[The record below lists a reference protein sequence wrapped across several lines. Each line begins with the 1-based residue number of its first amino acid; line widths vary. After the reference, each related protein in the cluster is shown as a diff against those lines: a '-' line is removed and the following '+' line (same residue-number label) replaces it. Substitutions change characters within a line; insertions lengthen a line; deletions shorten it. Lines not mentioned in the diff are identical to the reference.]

1 MRMLDALVRTS
12 TPKLTEERGWGFDP
26 YVMSQPWASFAGSMP
41 GQTDGTFN
49 SYVQQIHKQ
58 NGIVS
63 AAVAA
68 RALLISQVR
77 FQWRRD
83 YSQGRRGELW
93 GNRDLRILER
103 PGASTRAEL
112 LNRLERDVS
121 YAGNAYVVRDGNS
134 LRRLAPDRVSFVLRS
149 DSTPEWTGDNNTT
162 TIPYDAEVVGIA
174 YHNERNG
181 KVVETFAVG
190 DYAHWMPEPDP
201 VNWWR
206 GESWVSAVV
215 REVLTDGQA
224 VDHTGKFF
232 ENAATP
238 NLVFK
243 FPETRTPDEVRA
255 FAELLNRKHAGTS
268 NAWRNMFLAGGADV
282 QVVGSSLESLS
293 IKDLTGSF
301 ETRIAARA
309 RIPGVILG
317 ISEGYQG
324 SSLNAGNYSSAR
336 RMWAD
341 GWFAPTVESLCAA
354 LESIVPPPGGS
365 DLHYDPKAV
374 LFLQEDMKDAAEI
387 LHTNAVAMRQLV
399 EAGYDPATVT
409 EAVATGDI
417 TKLTH
422 TGNVSVQLQPPGS
435 GTSPGGSE

>member
-1 MRMLDALVRTS
+1 MRMLDALVRS
-12 TPKLTEERGWGFDP
+12 APKPVEERGWGFDP
-26 YVMSQPWASFAGSMP
+26 YVLSHPWSSFMGSMP
-41 GQTDGTFN
+41 NQTDGTFD
-49 SYVQQIHKQ
+49 SYVRQVHKQ
-58 NGIVS
+58 NGIVA

-83 YSQGRRGELW
+83 YSQQRRGELW
-93 GNRDLRILER
+93 GNRDLRVLER
-103 PGASTRAEL
+103 PGRMTRAEL
-112 LNRLERDVS
+112 LSRLERDVC
-121 YAGNAYVVRDGNS
+121 YAGNAYVVREGNT
-134 LRRLAPDRVSFVLRS
+134 LRRLAPDRVSFVMRS
-149 DSTPEWTGDNNTT
+149 ASVPTWNGNDNLTS
-162 TIPYDAEVVGIA
+162 IPYDAEVVGIA
-174 YHNERNG
+174 YHDERNG
-181 KVVETFAVG
+181 TVTQTFAVG

-201 VNWWR
+201 INWWR

-224 VDHTGKFF
+224 VDHTSKFF

-243 FPETRTPDEVRA
+243 FPEGRTPEEVRA
-255 FAELLNRKHAGTS
+255 FADLLNRRHAGTE

-293 IKDLTGSF
+293 MKNLTGSF

-341 GWFAPTVESLCAA
+341 GWFSPTVESLCQA

-365 DLHYDPKAV
+365 ELHHDPKAV
-374 LFLQEDMKDAAEI
+374 LFLQEDQQDAAAI
-387 LHTNAVAMRQLV
+387 LQTQAVTMRQLV

-409 EAVATGDI
+409 EAVTTGDM
-417 TKLTH
+417 TKLQH

-435 GTSPGGSE
+435 GGSPNE